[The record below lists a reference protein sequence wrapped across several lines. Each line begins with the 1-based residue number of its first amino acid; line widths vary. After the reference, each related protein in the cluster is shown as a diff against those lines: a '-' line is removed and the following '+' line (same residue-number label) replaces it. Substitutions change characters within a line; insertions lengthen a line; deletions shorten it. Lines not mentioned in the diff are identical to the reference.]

1 MHQKRVAYFDLLNI
15 CAALAVV
22 FLHCNGNV
30 HVFSDS
36 LAWKQALIIEVCMY
50 WAVPIFF
57 MLSGANLMGYRE
69 NIPHPSFLRKGYYV
83 RRFLFWHGR

>member
-50 WAVPIFF
+50 LGRPDLFHAFRRKFNGISRKIFHI
-57 MLSGANLMGYRE
+57 R
-69 NIPHPSFLRKGYYV
+69 
-83 RRFLFWHGR
+83 LF